1 MSHSSHSTNH
11 HAAHPTGTVEPDY
24 VDIGAIYKFG
34 IGLAVITI
42 AAHILMYWM
51 WLSLTASV
59 DASNPPRVYPLGAE
73 TQETRRPPEPRLQ
86 DGVSSDNGGRLLSHE
101 EVPGRSLGVREALK
115 ALRDEEDQ
123 VLSSYHW
130 VDRNNQIVR
139 VPVADAMKLTLQRG
153 LASRAQTPAAAAAV
167 AAPATREGK

>member
-1 MSHSSHSTNH
+1 MAHSSHSASHN
-11 HAAHPTGTVEPDY
+11 AAPPTGTVEPDY

-42 AAHILMYWM
+42 VSHILMYWM
-51 WLSLTASV
+51 WISLTASV
-59 DASNPPRVYPLGAE
+59 DASNPPRVYPLDAE

-86 DGVSSDNGGRLLSHE
+86 EGVSADNGGRLLPHE

-115 ALRDEEDQ
+115 NLHDEEDQ
-123 VLSSYHW
+123 ILSSYHW

-139 VPVADAMKLTLQRG
+139 IPVADAMKLTLQRG
-153 LASRAQTPAAAAAV
+153 LASRAQTPAAAAPV
-167 AAPATREGK
+167 AAPITREGK